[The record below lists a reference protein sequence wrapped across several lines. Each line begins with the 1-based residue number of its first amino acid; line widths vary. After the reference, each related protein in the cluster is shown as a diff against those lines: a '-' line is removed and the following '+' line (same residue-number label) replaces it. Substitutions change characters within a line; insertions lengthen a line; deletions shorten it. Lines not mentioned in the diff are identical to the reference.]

1 VDVATLVLAVST
13 AIGGGGSLFLWLE
26 THTVGRSERR
36 NKAVKTIVDEQIE
49 PVKQEVQQLQIKVES
64 DVSHSRT
71 TMKQLLSEALEPVH
85 HQLSVLNTQMEP
97 LWRQVIN
104 NGLNQID
111 VLHQPDPRRARV
123 DALLEKL
130 RAEFKGGPLMTDAE
144 VAELRVYLKKIQT
157 WEPGQDVGFPVLPSE
172 PSSAGQLL
180 SIMELPR
187 IWRNQGQRAS

>member
-1 VDVATLVLAVST
+1 VDIATLVLAVST
-13 AIGGGGSLFLWLE
+13 ALGGGGTVFLWLE

-36 NKAVKTIVDEQIE
+36 KKSIKSIVDEQIE
-49 PVKQEVQQLQIKVES
+49 PVKADVQQLHVKVES
-64 DVSHSRT
+64 DVSHSRA

-111 VLHQPDPRRARV
+111 VLHQPDPRRAHV
-123 DALLEKL
+123 DVLLEKL
-130 RAEFKGGPLMTDAE
+130 RAEFTGGPLMTDAE
-144 VAELRVYLKKIQT
+144 VAELRGYLIKIKT
-157 WEPGQDVGFPVLPSE
+157 WEPGMDVGFPVLPSE

-187 IWRNQGQRAS
+187 IWRDQGQKAT